1 MSITCDMAMDL
12 IALYKDGLAS
22 EDSRKAIEEHLRS
35 CPECTRAYASYST
48 EPPKRAPR
56 PNPVCADR
64 ALETRYIALARSL
77 RRNRM
82 IQTVTTL
89 AIVTASLALGSY
101 GMLHL
106 LDRRHPDNE

>member
-22 EDSRKAIEEHLRS
+22 EDSKMAIEEHLRS
-35 CPECTRAYASYST
+35 CLECTRAYASYSA
-48 EPPKRAPR
+48 EPKRVSR
-56 PNPVCADR
+56 PQPERPVGE
-64 ALETRYIALARSL
+64 LEGRYAALARSL
-77 RRNRM
+77 RRSRM
-82 IQTVTTL
+82 ISTVTTL

-106 LDRRHPDNE
+106 LDRRHPDDE